1 MKMKGEHYHFH
12 TEGAVVGGLVLNV
25 DVHQRTRFT
34 AAVTGAKSGRY
45 ESLVTH
51 GCRGSPAHLQKP
63 TRHTHKDD
71 FNHQDYMLEGFLF
84 SALTTCLVLRLCVWS
99 CTEDKQLVIYSS
111 LILL

>member
-34 AAVTGAKSGRY
+34 AAVAGAKSGCH

-71 FNHQDYMLEGFLF
+71 FNHQDYMLEGFLCGSSGFF
-84 SALTTCLVLRLCVWS
+84 S
-99 CTEDKQLVIYSS
+99 QL
-111 LILL
+111 